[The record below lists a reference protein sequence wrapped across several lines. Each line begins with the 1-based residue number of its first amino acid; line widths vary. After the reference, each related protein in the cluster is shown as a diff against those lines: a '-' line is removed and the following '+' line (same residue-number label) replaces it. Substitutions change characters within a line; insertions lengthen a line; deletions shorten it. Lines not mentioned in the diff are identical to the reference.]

1 MKQQKISTK
10 TVVLSALFAALI
22 CIATMIIKIP
32 TPLKGYLNLG
42 DGAVLLSAWILPP
55 GFAFLAAG
63 VGSALADIFS
73 GYIVYAP
80 ITFLVKGAMT
90 VTAYLIFKC
99 FKKGNLFARIV
110 SATAAEVVMVLG
122 YFVFEG
128 FMYGFIPSL
137 ANIPANA
144 IQGAAGIVLSVLT
157 ITHLKKAISKF
168 F

>member
-1 MKQQKISTK
+1 MKSQKISTK

-90 VTAYLIFKC
+90 IAAYLIFKC

-110 SATAAEVVMVLG
+110 SATAAEVIMVLG

-144 IQGAAGIVLSVLT
+144 IQGAAGIILSVLT